1 MADYPIPVNVPG
13 MAAVRPE
20 DGPQE
25 GELIELPEFD
35 DLHGG
40 Y

>member
-1 MADYPIPVNVPG
+1 MSDFIPENVSGCAP
-13 MAAVRPE
+13 VRPE

-25 GELIELPEFD
+25 GEVFELPEFD
-35 DLHGG
+35 NGAA